1 MKKLVVLLACLGLVF
16 QLTSCTSNNS
26 QSDSEV
32 ASDMES
38 GDLEKLEGDEAL
50 EVASDD
56 SLASDQLPEDALGET
71 TPSSDIAE
79 MTTETTTETMTETT
93 TTEST
98 MGDSQATTDQ
108 TEVATSSETL
118 PADPFA
124 EQVADVPAPPVDG
137 STTVVDSASTDSTS
151 MVESSTSTTYVE
163 EAPKKPV
170 VSLQKVATT
179 PWKSGKTLYNAV
191 YFARPGDSL
200 ESISQMIYGADR
212 VKELKKGNAAFA
224 SRDVRPGDKVYYNS
238 PNRPDDS
245 SRIANYYE
253 ESGQPAETYIAKEG
267 DNIRTVSKE
276 ILGYDNAW
284 KEIWSSNSVDS
295 KGNIAAG
302 TELRYWKGGA
312 GTPPPPQIS
321 QEIAGTPP
329 PPAMPSP
336 EEMMAAQQASG
347 EIPPPPMPEAPPMDM
362 PPPPPPPQEFAQEMA
377 PPPPPPM
384 EAINPPAPVAQVEEA
399 PTGMDNDTTMA
410 LAVVGLAAAGLA
422 ALIVARKKRKQKELE
437 QQGIDHTHVGT

>member
-1 MKKLVVLLACLGLVF
+1 MMKKLVVLLACLGLVF

-50 EVASDD
+50 EVAGDD
-56 SLASDQLPEDALGET
+56 SLVSDQLPEDALGET
-71 TPSSDIAE
+71 TPSSDVAE
-79 MTTETTTETMTETT
+79 MTTETTTTT
-93 TTEST
+93 TTAENT
-98 MGDSQATTDQ
+98 VGDNQATTDS
-108 TEVATSSETL
+108 TSVATSSETL

-124 EQVADVPAPPVDG
+124 EQVADVPAPPVDN
-137 STTVVDSASTDSTS
+137 STTVVDSGSTDSTS
-151 MVESSTSTTYVE
+151 MVESSTSTSTATSYVE
-163 EAPKKPV
+163 EAPKKPAA
-170 VSLQKVATT
+170 SLQKVATT
-179 PWKSGKTLYNAV
+179 PWKVGKTWYNAV

-200 ESISQMIYGADR
+200 ASISQMIYGADR

-245 SRIANYYE
+245 SHIANYYE
-253 ESGQPAETYIAKEG
+253 ESGQPAQTYVAKEG
-267 DNIRTVSKE
+267 DNIRTVAKE

-295 KGNIAAG
+295 KGAIAAG

-312 GTPPPPQIS
+312 AAAPQAPP
-321 QEIAGTPP
+321 QEIAGMTPP
-329 PPAMPSP
+329 PPAP
-336 EEMMAAQQASG
+336 EEMMAQQPPA
-347 EIPPPPMPEAPPMDM
+347 EVPPPPMPEAPAMDM

-422 ALIVARKKRKQKELE
+422 ALIVIRKKRKQKELE